1 MGLHVLCDITSADTS
16 ACRVQAGAARL
27 LEYASLVPELATAA
41 MLVGL
46 TTTSV
51 LFCSHFHQ
59 IEGDIAAGKMS
70 PLVRLGTRGGY
81 EVAIQAN
88 HRVPRKDWTRLCND
102 RRGATSTIHPG
113 KTFPVVCQRTRGG
126 YEVTT

>member
-1 MGLHVLCDITSADTS
+1 MSNPPQHGGA
-16 ACRVQAGAARL
+16 QAGTARL
-27 LEYASLVPELATAA
+27 LEFASLVPELATAA

-59 IEGDIAAGKMS
+59 VEGDIAAGKMS

-81 EVAIQAN
+81 EVGVKAN
-88 HRVPRKDWTRLCND
+88 SMCSLQELD
-102 RRGATSTIHPG
+102 
-113 KTFPVVCQRTRGG
+113 
-126 YEVTT
+126 